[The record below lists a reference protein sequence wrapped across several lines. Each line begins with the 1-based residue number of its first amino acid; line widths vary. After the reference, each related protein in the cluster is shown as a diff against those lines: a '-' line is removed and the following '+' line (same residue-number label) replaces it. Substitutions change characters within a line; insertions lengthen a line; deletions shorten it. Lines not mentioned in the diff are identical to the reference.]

1 MTIASTATATSR
13 TAQKGR
19 LRRGFLA
26 VTEGI
31 GKALHVLLMTVTIVL
46 GLVLVIGTLSG
57 YSTQTVLT
65 GSMEPTIMTGERIIS
80 KDATM
85 ADIAVG
91 DIISYRDSV
100 RGISITH
107 RVIELRE
114 DGTATVQ
121 GDANGAPD
129 SVRIDDSNLL
139 SKVIY
144 IASTSN
150 GSPLKLFTGDARWNS
165 KAIFAAIDG
174 DWETLDQIKADA
186 PWGLIGIALV
196 ALFLS
201 VLSFVNK
208 MVRSSLRKLPEASE

>member
-1 MTIASTATATSR
+1 MTIDSTATATTR
-13 TAQKGR
+13 TAHQGR
-19 LRRGFLA
+19 LRRGFLT
-26 VTEGI
+26 VSEGV
-31 GKALHVLLMTVTIVL
+31 GKALRALLMTATVLL
-46 GLVLVIGTLSG
+46 GLVLVIGTLNG

-80 KDATM
+80 KNATM

-100 RGISITH
+100 SGISITH

-129 SVRIDDSNLL
+129 AVRIDDSNLL
-139 SKVIY
+139 SKVVY
-144 IASTSN
+144 IASTAD
-150 GSPLKLFTGDARWNS
+150 GSPLKLFTGDASWNS

-174 DWETLDQIKADA
+174 DWEKLDQIKADA
-186 PWGLIGIALV
+186 PWGLIGIALI
-196 ALFLS
+196 ALFLFA
-201 VLSFVNK
+201 LSGINK
-208 MVRSSLRKLPEASE
+208 LVRSSLRKLPEASE